1 MKGKLI
7 VFEGMDGSGKATQN
21 KRLYDFLTS
30 CGYKVRK
37 VSFPDYDEPSSAPLR
52 MYLNGAFGDKP
63 DSVNGYVASAFFA
76 VDRIAS
82 YLSKWRNAIDDG
94 EIVLLDRYTTS
105 NMVHQASKLP
115 REQWDEFL
123 DWLYDF
129 EFRKLGLPVP
139 DLTIYLR
146 MPVDISEK
154 LLSKR
159 YGNDES
165 KKDIL
170 TPELEAELKKI
181 RVQGYSHCSIP
192 TESHQSYAFKV
203 MDGEK
208 NVASLGVL
216 YTDLKDSPEYRE
228 KVIKSGR
235 IAAAEISRRR
245 AFE

>member
-30 CGYKVRK
+30 CGYKVRR
-37 VSFPDYDEPSSAPLR
+37 VSYPDYDEPSSAPLR

-82 YLSKWRNAIDDG
+82 YLSKWRNALDDG

-165 KKDIL
+165 KKDIHERDVDYL
-170 TPELEAELKKI
+170 RRCEASGMYSAKK
-181 RVQGYSHCSIP
+181 VGW
-192 TESHQSYAFKV
+192 
-203 MDGEK
+203 
-208 NVASLGVL
+208 
-216 YTDLKDSPEYRE
+216 
-228 KVIKSGR
+228 KVIECTQNDELRSIDE
-235 IAAAEISRRR
+235 IAEDVLSEVSLLLNA
-245 AFE
+245 